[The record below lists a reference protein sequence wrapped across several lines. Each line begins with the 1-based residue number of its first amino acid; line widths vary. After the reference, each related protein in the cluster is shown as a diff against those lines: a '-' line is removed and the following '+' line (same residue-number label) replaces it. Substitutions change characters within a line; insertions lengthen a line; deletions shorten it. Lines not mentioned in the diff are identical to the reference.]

1 METSIQNFSFWPTGK
16 PLDVAYVVDPPGW
29 FAMTQYDSFECKEY
43 HHCSP
48 RVTFANIGI
57 VEGDTY
63 SRDDFV
69 FVANERSIKRRQDIP
84 NMSLSLSSDWVARI
98 LEIRSSDEHHF
109 YARVSWMYSPKD
121 LPIHI
126 VDGKR
131 RPQRR

>member
-29 FAMTQYDSFECKEY
+29 FAMTQYDSFEL
-43 HHCSP
+43 
-48 RVTFANIGI
+48 
-57 VEGDTY
+57 EGDTY